1 MSEPSD
7 SNAGSTRRDDLAA
20 LRIDRDA
27 PGPVRSPWVRRFV
40 VGGVLV
46 LLVAA
51 GFVALGWFGGGLSVE
66 VDHARRVESGA
77 APAGV
82 VLTGTG
88 YIVTEDRYIS
98 LGVRVPGRIQAYYV
112 EEGDFVEA
120 GQRLVELDSRSYRA
134 LLGEA
139 RASRAEAEATLALR
153 RKELARLRELRTRG
167 VASQAELD
175 VKENEVAVGEAAIVR
190 VGARVARLVIDV
202 EDTVLRAPTEGVVL
216 QKFKEVGEIAT
227 PGGFAGS
234 GELIRI
240 ANTSELR
247 AELDVNEADLSKV
260 TLGQAAQVT
269 PDAYPDRVY
278 DAVVAKLYPQIN
290 RQKGTLR
297 VEVRILEPD
306 ATLRPDMSV
315 RLRFL
320 QPAAKEPEAAGE
332 PAVLV
337 RADALRHD
345 AGGAFVWVVTDGRLR
360 RQTVESSGT
369 NGGQAVIRQGLSGGE
384 AVVVGNAVGAEDGAA
399 VEVRPAAG

>member
-1 MSEPSD
+1 
-7 SNAGSTRRDDLAA
+7 
-20 LRIDRDA
+20 
-27 PGPVRSPWVRRFV
+27 
-40 VGGVLV
+40 
-46 LLVAA
+46 
-51 GFVALGWFGGGLSVE
+51 
-66 VDHARRVESGA
+66 
-77 APAGV
+77 V

-153 RKELARLRELRTRG
+153 RKELTRLRELRMRG

-190 VGARVARLVIDV
+190 LGARVARLVIDV

-260 TLGQAAQVT
+260 ALGQSAQVT
-269 PDAYPDRVY
+269 PDAFPDRVY
-278 DAVVAKLYPQIN
+278 DSVVAKLYPQIN

-320 QPAAKEPEAAGE
+320 QPAKEPEAEEPRE

-337 RADALRHD
+337 RADALRRD

-399 VEVRPAAG
+399 VEVRPAD